1 MVSENVRC
9 LKRFNSFAKNTNKL
23 KPIWISCWFKLNEK
37 NFDPPLIYAFI
48 DNKDQVKSVF
58 SGVVR
63 NSLSWSDVQELNS
76 GNKITKILPYQ
87 FLHSRL
93 NLEITIQSRSVNIRS
108 NCEKELVNNFYKPIN
123 INDVSHNKLIDS
135 TINFI
140 NSTSRWI
147 TKIKKFIGESR

>member
-1 MVSENVRC
+1 M
-9 LKRFNSFAKNTNKL
+9 
-23 KPIWISCWFKLNEK
+23 
-37 NFDPPLIYAFI
+37 
-48 DNKDQVKSVF
+48 
-58 SGVVR
+58 
-63 NSLSWSDVQELNS
+63 SWSDVQELNR
-76 GNKITKILPYQ
+76 GTNITKILPDQ

-93 NLEITIQSRSVNIRS
+93 NLEITIQSRSVNIQS
-108 NCEKELVNNFYKPIN
+108 NSEKELVDNFYKPLV